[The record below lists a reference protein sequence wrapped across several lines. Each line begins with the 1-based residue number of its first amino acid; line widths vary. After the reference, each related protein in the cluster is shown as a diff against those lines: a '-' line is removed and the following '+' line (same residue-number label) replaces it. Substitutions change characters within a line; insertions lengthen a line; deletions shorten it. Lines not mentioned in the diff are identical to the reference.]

1 MYMDVHQLALLA
13 RQPSAV
19 LTERRSFWG
28 MPKRGLALILA
39 NAMFWQ
45 PLLVQAE
52 GIVVSG
58 PNTSLSQAG
67 NGVPIVNIATPN
79 ASGLSHNQYQ
89 QFNVESQG
97 VILNNSTNQTQSTQ
111 LGGIIVG
118 NSNLRGTAATTILNE
133 VVGAN
138 ASQLKGYTEVAGQAA
153 RVIVANPYGISCNG
167 CGFIN
172 TPQVTLTT
180 GKPVLDA
187 NGQLQR
193 FNVQGGS
200 ISIDGVGLNADN
212 VDQFDIITRSAKIN
226 AELHARRLNIIAG
239 RNDVDAQT
247 LNATALA
254 DDGSA
259 KPELA
264 IDSSAL
270 GGMYAGTIRLVGTE
284 AGVGVRLAGNLAA
297 SGGDIQIDANGH
309 LNVMQTAASAAVTVK
324 ANSAE
329 VNGPVYAGS
338 SLAVT
343 TAGDLVTRQNVAAR
357 DALTLSAGGQLN
369 NSAVIEAGVN
379 ADNSRNGSGDV
390 TLSANGLSNSGS
402 ITASR
407 ALQATVTQTL
417 NNQGATLN
425 GQAST
430 RTAAAAIDNRQSG
443 RILSQSGSVDI
454 NASQVLNSQS
464 GLISSSGSLTITAGS
479 LDNSQQGKLS
489 SSSALSARISGQF
502 LNQLGLVSANGDLL
516 LNAATLDNRSAEIST
531 LGNLTSTVGQFNN
544 SEKGRLLANGS
555 LQLTS
560 DNLNNQNGSLAGQ
573 QNVQLTLG
581 QLTNTGN
588 GSVYGKNN
596 LNLTLSGALNN
607 DQGALRSDGTLDV
620 RAASLSNN
628 SGSTTSAGAASVST
642 SGAVVSR
649 DGQILSDAGLTLIS
663 GSLDNS
669 QSGRI
674 AGNGVVLSTGA
685 FDNQRSGNLSSTG
698 TLQLTA
704 AQVNNSDAGRIA
716 SAMALTAAVTGL
728 NQANDGRLYS
738 NTDVS
743 LDLSNGLLTNQGGL
757 INAPGQLVLK
767 NLSVLNN
774 QSGKISSA
782 NGFTLAATS
791 LYNTDGSILSDKALV
806 VRVNQLL
813 TNLRGLV
820 SATGLDLTAG
830 SLNNRNG
837 EISSLGNL
845 TANIGQFDNRE
856 KGRLLANGA
865 LLLTADGLNNLNG
878 VVSGQQGVQLN
889 LGQLNN
895 TGAGSLYAK
904 NALNLTLGGVLA
916 NDQGVVRSDGTMDL
930 KAAGLANTNG
940 SVTSAGT
947 GVLNFNG
954 VAVNQGG
961 QIVSDAQ

>member
-1 MYMDVHQLALLA
+1 MDVHQLALLA

-97 VILNNSTNQTQSTQ
+97 VILNNSTNQTQNTQ

-200 ISIDGVGLNADN
+200 ITIDGVGLNADN

-226 AELHARRLNIIAG
+226 AELHAKRLNIIAG

-309 LNVMQTAASAAVTVK
+309 LNVMQTAASGAVTVK

-357 DALTLSAGGQLN
+357 DALTLSAGAQLN

-430 RTAAAAIDNRQSG
+430 RIVAAAIDNRQSG

-489 SSSALSARISGQF
+489 SSSALSAHISGQF

-516 LNAATLDNRSAEIST
+516 LNAATLDNRSAEISS

-588 GSVYGKNN
+588 GSVYGNNN

-607 DQGALRSDGTLDV
+607 DQGVLRSDGTLDV

-649 DGQILSDAGLTLIS
+649 GGQILSDAGLTLIS

-716 SAMALTAAVTGL
+716 SAMALTAVVTGL
-728 NQANDGRLYS
+728 NQTNDGRVYS

-743 LDLSNGLLTNQGGL
+743 LELSNGLLTNQGGL

-767 NLSVLNN
+767 NLNVVNN

-791 LYNTDGSILSDKALV
+791 LDNTDGSILSDKALV

-837 EISSLGNL
+837 EISSLGSL
-845 TANIGQFDNRE
+845 TANIGQFD
-856 KGRLLANGA
+856 
-865 LLLTADGLNNLNG
+865 
-878 VVSGQQGVQLN
+878 
-889 LGQLNN
+889 
-895 TGAGSLYAK
+895 
-904 NALNLTLGGVLA
+904 
-916 NDQGVVRSDGTMDL
+916 
-930 KAAGLANTNG
+930 
-940 SVTSAGT
+940 
-947 GVLNFNG
+947 
-954 VAVNQGG
+954 
-961 QIVSDAQ
+961 